1 MADWQITATT
11 IYCEDVD
18 DEVTL
23 LVYGDGTSKCTGQG
37 KYARPD
43 KETARIMKKKGQ
55 QSGKRLACRG
65 DDCRR
70 ISEYRDKW
78 HVS

>member
-11 IYCEDVD
+11 IYCAEVD

-23 LVYGDGTSKCTGQG
+23 LIYGDGTSKCTGQQ

-43 KETARIMKKKGQ
+43 KETKAMRKKSKQ
-55 QSGKRLACRG
+55 AGKPLSCRG
-65 DDCRR
+65 AGCDRV
-70 ISEYRDKW
+70 IEYRKKW
-78 HVS
+78 LGK

>member
-11 IYCEDVD
+11 IFCEDVD

-23 LVYGDGTSKCTGQG
+23 LIYGDGTSKCTGQQ

-43 KETARIMKKKGQ
+43 KETAKALKKKNKQ
-55 QSGKRLACRG
+55 TGKTPGCRG
-65 DDCRR
+65 ADCAR
-70 ISEYRDKW
+70 ISDYRKKW
-78 HVS
+78 LGS